1 MNRVLLVAIFS
12 ITFLSPLCAQK
23 VSINKVDLEGEKIIV
38 FYDLEDANT
47 NHEYLLNLYS
57 SNDNFTE
64 PLKNVTGDVGVEVK
78 PGTNK
83 RIEWNVRQEYGGYK
97 GRIALEIK
105 GRVYTPFVKLQNFS
119 TKKAYKRGKTYNITW
134 KAGNNNPIHLELY
147 KGNLRLDGAMNHP
160 NNGIYTLNIPP
171 KSKPG
176 SDYRLKISDAKN
188 SDEMMFTPYFKVAP
202 KIPMVAKVLGGL
214 VIVGGGVAAAG
225 LSGSGGGGDGGT
237 PETGG
242 AIPDP
247 PLPPDGD

>member
-1 MNRVLLVAIFS
+1 MNRFLLAAIFGLVLL
-12 ITFLSPLCAQK
+12 TPLCAQK
-23 VSINKVDLEGEKIIV
+23 VSINKVDIEGGKIIV
-38 FYDLEDANT
+38 FYNLEDANT

-64 PLKNVTGDVGVEVK
+64 PLKNVTGDIGAEVK

-83 RIEWNVRQEYGGYK
+83 RVEWNMRQEYGGYK

-119 TKKAYKRGKTYNITW
+119 TKKSYKRGKTYNITW
-134 KAGNNNPIHLELY
+134 KAGTNNPIHLELY

-160 NNGIYTLNIPP
+160 NNGIYTLNIPA

-188 SDEMMFTPYFKVAP
+188 SDEVAYTPYFKVAP
-202 KIPMVAKVLGGL
+202 KIPMLAKVIVPLA
-214 VIVGGGVAAAG
+214 VVGGVVALLG
-225 LSGSGGGGDGGT
+225 SSSGGG
-237 PETGG
+237 ES
-242 AIPDP
+242 P
-247 PLPPDGD
+247 PGENSLTEIELPTLPGN

>member
-1 MNRVLLVAIFS
+1 MNRFLLAAIFGLVLL
-12 ITFLSPLCAQK
+12 TPLCAQK
-23 VSINKVDLEGEKIIV
+23 VTINKVDIEGEKIIV

-64 PLKNVTGDVGVEVK
+64 PLKNVTGDIGAEVK

-83 RIEWNVRQEYGGYK
+83 RVEWNVRQEYGGYK

-119 TKKAYKRGKTYNITW
+119 TKKSYKRGKTYNITW
-134 KAGNNNPIHLELY
+134 KAGTNNAIHLELY
-147 KGNLRLDGAMNHP
+147 KGNLRLDGSMNHP
-160 NNGIYTLNIPP
+160 NNGIYTLNIPA

-188 SDEMMFTPYFKVAP
+188 SDEVIFTPYFKVVP
-202 KIPMVAKVLGGL
+202 KIPMAAKVLGGL

-225 LSGSGGGGDGGT
+225 LAGGSGGDGGGT
-237 PETGG
+237 TTGG
-242 AIPDP
+242 VIPNP
-247 PLPPDGD
+247 PFPPDGD